1 MLTIMNEQSLQ
12 QLAAIDLGSNS
23 FHLTIAREVH
33 GELQLIDRIGDKVQL
48 ASGLDKNNRLNQE
61 AIERGLGCLELFAQ
75 RIDGIPE
82 QAIRVVGTN
91 TLRAAHNRQEFI
103 DQAEQILG
111 VPVEVISGREEAR
124 LIYLGVAHSFSDDE
138 ERRLVIDIG
147 GGSTEFIIGKQF
159 TPLELESLHMGCV
172 SFTRRFFEDGK
183 LKRRAFQRA
192 INAAH
197 LELLNIRRHY
207 RRLGWTDVVGASG
220 TIKATNRLLNGEQG
234 NKSITL
240 KTLRELRDKLI
251 DFGTISEITL
261 PDIKDNRA
269 QVMPGGIAILIAIF
283 EALEI
288 DSMSYSDGALREG
301 LLYDHIGRQQHEDVR
316 ERTISALMERYY
328 IDSEHAAE
336 VEATALSCLQQTKLD
351 SATNRNLLSWASR
364 LHEIGLAISHSQF
377 QKHGAYLIENSD
389 LMGFNQREQQ
399 QLALLVRGHRRK
411 LPMEELSAMKLSSDH
426 KLFNLLLLLRLAV
439 ILQHSRK
446 ADLIPE
452 FELKL
457 KSGKRLSLEFPEDW
471 LEDHPLTQT
480 DLEQEAGYL
489 RAAGIELKF
498 K

>member
-1 MLTIMNEQSLQ
+1 MTEQSTP

-48 ASGLDKNNRLNQE
+48 ASGLGKGRILSDE
-61 AIERGLGCLELFAQ
+61 AIQRGLECLELFAQ
-75 RIDGIPE
+75 RIDGIPQ

-91 TLRAAHNRQEFI
+91 TLRAAKNRQTFI

-172 SFTRRFFEDGK
+172 SFTGRFFEDGK
-183 LKRRAFQRA
+183 LKRRSFQRA
-192 INAAH
+192 TNAAH

-207 RRLGWTDVVGASG
+207 RKLGWAEVVGASG
-220 TIKATNRLLNGEQG
+220 TIKATYRLLNGEEG
-234 NKSITL
+234 SKPITL
-240 KTLRELRDKLI
+240 KSLRELRDKLI
-251 DFGTISEITL
+251 EFGTISEINL
-261 PDIKDNRA
+261 EGIKANRA
-269 QVMPGGIAILIAIF
+269 QVMPGGVAILMAIF

-328 IDSEHAAE
+328 IDGEHASE
-336 VEATALSCLQQTKLD
+336 VEATVLKALQQTKLD
-351 SATNRNLLSWASR
+351 SEQNRNLLSWASR
-364 LHEIGLAISHSQF
+364 LHETGLAISHSQF

-411 LPMEELSAMKLSSDH
+411 LPMDELTTLKVSPDN

-439 ILQHSRK
+439 LLQHSRK
-446 ADLIPE
+446 ADQIPD
-452 FELKL
+452 FDLKL
-457 KSGKRLSLEFPEDW
+457 KSGKRLTIEFPSDW
-471 LEDHPLTQT
+471 LEEHPLTLT

-489 RAAGIELKF
+489 KAAGIELKF
-498 K
+498 S